1 MMRETGKEGRRGGG
15 ILGWLAYVREQWIA
29 TRMVWGR
36 IADAAKLQHPGPPPV
51 AAGWKARGGGTWLK
65 EVGPGG

>member
-29 TRMVWGR
+29 TRMVWG
-36 IADAAKLQHPGPPPV
+36 IADDAKLRYPGPPPV